1 MTRISRMREKED
13 IVLSLP
19 KDDKLT
25 MIISNL

>member
-1 MTRISRMREKED
+1 MTRISQMGEKVD

-19 KDDKLT
+19 SFGKLT